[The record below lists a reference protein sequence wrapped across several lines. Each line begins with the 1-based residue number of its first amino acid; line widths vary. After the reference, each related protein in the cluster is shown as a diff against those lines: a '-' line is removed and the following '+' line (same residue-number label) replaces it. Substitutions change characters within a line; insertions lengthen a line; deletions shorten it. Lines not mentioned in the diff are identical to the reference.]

1 MNALLITGIAYLLVL
16 LGIGLLARRV
26 TNRQAATT
34 AKAYMLEYY
43 LAGRKLGWVALLF
56 TTAATFYSA
65 GTFIGAP
72 GLAFDAGYVWPLAV
86 APQHLAM
93 AVLFL
98 LTGAKFAIVAR
109 KLGFI
114 TPLDFFRAR
123 YRNDLVV
130 YIGALATLFFLI
142 VYIAPQFVGG
152 ARIFESATGLPY
164 KYTLIIFLVVVSG
177 YTLYG
182 GFRAVV
188 MTDILQGVMM
198 TIGAIALWVFVIA
211 RVGNLQPVHEN
222 IAETNPE
229 LLHLG
234 AGAFA
239 IVITGYFTFSLSG
252 VAQPQIMLRAM
263 AYRTSKDMYRAVVVG
278 VLVVTLFSSTF
289 MILGVISRGLFPDLE
304 TPDLAIPQL
313 ILTYVPSALAGL
325 VLAAPVAAV
334 MSTIDSMLLLNTS
347 VVAKDI
353 YVNYINKNASIKQVK
368 VVSMVAGIVMTLI
381 VLYLTLEPPAFL
393 ETLVIYALGGL
404 TATFWAPLIFGLY
417 WKRGNKYGALASML
431 AGIPAYVLID
441 RLVDTGDLGAV
452 VIALPISIVLFVTA
466 SLLTPP
472 PPREV
477 IQDFWGR
484 RPASAPTADTAE
496 GQHA

>member
-1 MNALLITGIAYLLVL
+1 MTALLITGILYLVVLLVL
-16 LGIGLLARRV
+16 GIVARRA
-26 TNRQAATT
+26 TNRQEATT
-34 AKAYMLEYY
+34 ARAYMLEYY

-93 AVLFL
+93 AILFL

-114 TPLDFFRAR
+114 TPMDFFRAR
-123 YRNDLVV
+123 YRSTPVV
-130 YIGALATLFFLI
+130 LIGGLATVFFLI

-164 KYTLIIFLVVVSG
+164 TTTLIVFLVVVSA
-177 YTLYG
+177 YTIYG

-188 MTDILQGVMM
+188 MTDILQGVAM
-198 TIGAIALWVFVIA
+198 TAGAIALWAFIIA
-211 RVGNLQPVHEN
+211 RVGDLEPVHRD
-222 IAETNPE
+222 IAQTDPD

-234 AGAFA
+234 TGAFA
-239 IVITGYFTFSLSG
+239 IVITGYVTFSLSG

-263 AYRTSKDMYRAVVVG
+263 AYRTSKDMYRAVVAG

-289 MILGVISRGLFPDLE
+289 MILGVIARGLFPDLD
-304 TPDLAIPQL
+304 TPDQAIPNL

-325 VLAAPVAAV
+325 VLAAPLAAV

-368 VVSMVAGIVMTLI
+368 VVSVVAGIVMTLI
-381 VLYLTLEPPAFL
+381 VLWLTLEPPAFL

-404 TATFWAPLIFGLY
+404 TATFWAPLLFGLY

-431 AGIPAYVLID
+431 GGIPVYVLLD

-452 VIALPISIVLFVTA
+452 VIALPVAIVLYVVV

-484 RPASAPTADTAE
+484 RPASVPASDAAE
-496 GQHA
+496 G

>member
-1 MNALLITGIAYLLVL
+1 MSVLLVTGILYLVVL
-16 LGIGLLARRV
+16 IGFGIVANRA
-26 TNRQAATT
+26 TNRQDTST

-86 APQHLAM
+86 QPQHLAM

-114 TPLDFFRAR
+114 TPMDFFRAR
-123 YRNDLVV
+123 YRSTPVV
-130 YIGALATLFFLI
+130 LIGGLATVVFLI

-152 ARIFESATGLPY
+152 ARIFETATGLPY
-164 KYTLIIFLVVVSG
+164 QTTLIIFLVVVSA

-188 MTDILQGVMM
+188 MTDVLQGVIM
-198 TIGAIALWVFVIA
+198 TAGAVLLWVFLIA
-211 RVGNLQPVHEN
+211 QVGNFEPVHRN

-239 IVITGYFTFSLSG
+239 IVITGYVTFSLSG

-263 AYRTSKDMYRAVVVG
+263 AYRSSKDMYRAVIVG
-278 VLVVTLFSSTF
+278 VLVVTFFSSTF
-289 MILGVISRGLFPDLE
+289 MILGVVARGLFPDLD
-304 TPDLAIPQL
+304 TADQAIPTL
-313 ILTYVPSALAGL
+313 ILTYVPAAVAGL

-353 YVNYINKNASIKQVK
+353 YVNYIKKDASVRQVK
-368 VVSMVAGIVMTLI
+368 IVSLVAGIVMTLI
-381 VLYLTLEPPAFL
+381 VLYLTIEPPAFL

-404 TATFWAPLIFGLY
+404 TTTFWAPLVFGLY
-417 WKRGNKYGALASML
+417 WKRGNKYGALASMVG
-431 AGIPAYVLID
+431 GIPVYVLLD
-441 RLVDTGDLGAV
+441 QLVDTGDLGAV
-452 VIALPISIVLFVTA
+452 VIALPTA
-466 SLLTPP
+466 ILLYVVVSLLTPP

-477 IQDFWGR
+477 IQDFWGK
-484 RPASAPTADTAE
+484 RPASVSAGE
-496 GQHA
+496 GDAHA

>member
-1 MNALLITGIAYLLVL
+1 MSALLITGILYLVVL
-16 LGIGLLARRV
+16 LGFGIVANRA
-26 TNRQAATT
+26 TNRQQATT

-43 LAGRKLGWVALLF
+43 LAGRKLGWVALMF

-86 APQHLAM
+86 APQHLSL

-98 LTGAKFAIVAR
+98 LTGVKFAIVAR

-114 TPLDFFRAR
+114 TPMDFFRAR
-123 YRNDLVV
+123 YRSTAVV
-130 YIGALATLFFLI
+130 FIGGLATVVFLI

-152 ARIFESATGLPY
+152 ARIFESATGFSY
-164 KYTLIIFLVVVSG
+164 KTTLIVFLLVVSA

-188 MTDILQGVMM
+188 MTDVLQGIAM
-198 TIGAIALWVFVIA
+198 TVGAIAIWAFVIA
-211 RVGNLQPVHEN
+211 RVGNLEPVHRN

-234 AGAFA
+234 TGALA
-239 IVITGYFTFSLSG
+239 IVVTGYVTFSLSG

-263 AYRTSKDMYRAVVVG
+263 AYRSSKDMYRAVVVG

-289 MILGVISRGLFPDLE
+289 MILGVISRGLFPNLE
-304 TPDLAIPQL
+304 TPDHAIPQL
-313 ILTYVPSALAGL
+313 ILTYVPTALAGL

-368 VVSMVAGIVMTLI
+368 AVSLISGILMTLI

-404 TATFWAPLIFGLY
+404 TATFWAPLLFGLY

-431 AGIPAYVLID
+431 GGIPVYVLLD
-441 RLVDTGDLGAV
+441 QLVDTGEVGAV
-452 VIALPISIVLFVTA
+452 VIALPTAIVLYVAA

-472 PPREV
+472 PPRDV
-477 IQDFWGR
+477 IQDFWGK
-484 RPASAPTADTAE
+484 RPATTPDAEAADAE
-496 GQHA
+496 R